1 LIDFENQSPGARTMS
16 DPNREEG
23 LEQPYASPFGMTPV
37 YPAGMGTAP
46 VSRRRT
52 GGLTA
57 ICVLAI
63 VLGAMGVL
71 TGCFGL
77 VGLLF
82 SSQMQNAIAGIQQ
95 ANQGAAE
102 VQNEMNAKALTISR
116 KYSWATVPLMV
127 AKLFVEIALLAG
139 AIMSLGLKPLGR
151 RMLLAAFGA
160 AIVVESIQLVPALLV
175 QRETQA
181 LMAEMM
187 PKMMQE
193 VQQGAKKTPGFDPD
207 QFASGLV
214 KAISIMSFVIG
225 IGWLVCKVVYYAIG
239 IVYLRKPQVAASFV
253 PQPPRD
259 PLEWR

>member
-1 LIDFENQSPGARTMS
+1 MS
-16 DPNREEG
+16 DANRKEDLG
-23 LEQPYASPFGMTPV
+23 PPSASPFGMTPV
-37 YPAGMGTAP
+37 SPAGMGTAP
-46 VSRRRT
+46 ASRRRT

-71 TGCFGL
+71 TGCVGL
-77 VGLLF
+77 VGQLF
-82 SSQMQNAIAGIQQ
+82 SSQMQNAVAGMQPA
-95 ANQGAAE
+95 ANQEAAKT
-102 VQNEMNAKALTISR
+102 QKEMNAQMLTIAR
-116 KYSWATVPLMV
+116 KYNWILVPLMV
-127 AKLFVEIALLAG
+127 AKMFVEIALLTG

-151 RMLLAAFGA
+151 RILLAAFIA

-193 VQQGAKKTPGFDPD
+193 VQQGAKKPPGFDPD

-214 KAISIMSFVIG
+214 KAISIMSFIIG

-239 IVYLRKPQVAASFV
+239 IVYLRKSQVAASFV
-253 PQPPRD
+253 PPPSRD